1 MSFWRGVNCGAAP
14 ELSDWHFT
22 GFGGVQS
29 TDPLAEDGAPASTIV
44 HFPKGPRNH
53 GSNED

>member
-1 MSFWRGVNCGAAP
+1 VSFWRGVNCGAAP